1 MFLFD
6 NYYFELTFGT
16 VLGLVMNIVEQIKKN
31 SSFLRSLFKEWDLVS
46 GSFLFPN

>member
-16 VLGLVMNIVEQIKKN
+16 VLGLVMNIVEQIKKKFF
-31 SSFLRSLFKEWDLVS
+31 FLKKSI
-46 GSFLFPN
+46 